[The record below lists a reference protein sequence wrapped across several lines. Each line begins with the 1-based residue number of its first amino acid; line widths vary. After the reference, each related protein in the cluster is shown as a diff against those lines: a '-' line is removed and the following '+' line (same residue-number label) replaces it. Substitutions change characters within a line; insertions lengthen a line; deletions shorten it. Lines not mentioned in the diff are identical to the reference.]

1 MNIFKQKTAV
11 LIIDMQN
18 GFLEKGAP
26 IEVPNGRNIIPRIKE
41 LIAFSRKK
49 SLQVIWTQVNID
61 LFKNTQYEQLF
72 PTHFINGKNI
82 LEKGSR
88 NYEIVDALSQLIESK
103 DIIIEK
109 DRYSAFIYTDLDL
122 ILRTKNIKTLVFSGV
137 TTNVCVES
145 IVRDAFQLSYNT
157 VLLND
162 CTATFNKKYQKFSEE
177 IISYVF
183 GTVTN
188 LTNFIK
194 QKGEYCEN

>member
-11 LIIDMQN
+11 LIIDIQN
-18 GFLEKGAP
+18 GFLERGAP

-88 NYEIVDALSQLIESK
+88 NYEIVDALSQL
-103 DIIIEK
+103 
-109 DRYSAFIYTDLDL
+109 
-122 ILRTKNIKTLVFSGV
+122 G
-137 TTNVCVES
+137 
-145 IVRDAFQLSYNT
+145 
-157 VLLND
+157 
-162 CTATFNKKYQKFSEE
+162 
-177 IISYVF
+177 
-183 GTVTN
+183 
-188 LTNFIK
+188 
-194 QKGEYCEN
+194 